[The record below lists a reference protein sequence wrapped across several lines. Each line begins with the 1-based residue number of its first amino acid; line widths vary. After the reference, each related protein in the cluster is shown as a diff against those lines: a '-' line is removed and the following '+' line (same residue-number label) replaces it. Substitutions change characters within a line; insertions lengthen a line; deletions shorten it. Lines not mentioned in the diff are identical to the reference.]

1 MNFKRSCA
9 HWIGSIARDVAG
21 NEGWR
26 NFFAVALLLVI
37 NVAVSRKL
45 WLARFTNQ
53 LGSVEG
59 SYISISR
66 YALKH
71 WGDLQWFPL
80 WFCGMPF
87 FQVYQ
92 PGLHLTIAALAGFL
106 HITPERSYHVFT
118 AALYCL
124 GPISLYALCYRATGR
139 RDSALFAG
147 LLYSLFSPAALV
159 SSVVRADLG
168 GLWLAR
174 RYQELVH
181 YGEGPHIAV
190 LTLLPLAILSLDHV
204 SFPSGRN
211 PSERRVWS
219 LTLIALLAA
228 VVLMNWPGS
237 IGVSFAVLAY
247 GLSCIGTPKYG
258 ALLLRI
264 LGSSALVFL

>member
-1 MNFKRSCA
+1 MNFQRAFANRISRV
-9 HWIGSIARDVAG
+9 ARDVAANG
-21 NEGWR
+21 RWR
-26 NFFAVALLLVI
+26 SFFAVALLLLI
-37 NVAVSRKL
+37 NIAVSRNL
-45 WLARFTNQ
+45 WLARFTSQ

-59 SYISISR
+59 TYISISR
-66 YALKH
+66 YALHH

-87 FQVYQ
+87 LQVYQ
-92 PGLHLTIAALAGFL
+92 PGFHLTVAALAGFL
-106 HITPERSYHVFT
+106 HITPERSFHVFT

-124 GPISLYALCYRATGR
+124 GPITLYALCYRATGR

-204 SFPSGRN
+204 SFP
-211 PSERRVWS
+211 
-219 LTLIALLAA
+219 
-228 VVLMNWPGS
+228 
-237 IGVSFAVLAY
+237 
-247 GLSCIGTPKYG
+247 
-258 ALLLRI
+258 
-264 LGSSALVFL
+264 